1 MRLLHE
7 LCGCSFGWL
16 AGSFIFFLTGFAILL
31 SNIIQ
36 SGVEIY
42 LCRHPVRILSSGVG
56 KPGESDVEGI

>member
-1 MRLLHE
+1 M
-7 LCGCSFGWL
+7 SFVGVLL
-16 AGSFIFFLTGFAILL
+16 AGWRDLLFFFLTGFAILL

>member
-1 MRLLHE
+1 M
-7 LCGCSFGWL
+7 FFWL
-16 AGSFIFFLTGFAILL
+16 VGGIFYFFFLTGFAILL

>member
-1 MRLLHE
+1 M
-7 LCGCSFGWL
+7 FFWL
-16 AGSFIFFLTGFAILL
+16 VGGIFYFFLTGFAILL

>member
-16 AGSFIFFLTGFAILL
+16 AGFFLTGFAILL